1 MQIFLKLRACPKC
14 KGALAFDPDEWVCV
28 NCGERKYPFPPAADL
43 DSHDGRSK
51 KRDATHIRLM
61 GKKHFR
67 EDEILALKDNGL
79 SHKQVGTIIGRS
91 GRYVR
96 KVIEDMRDEG
106 LI

>member
-1 MQIFLKLRACPKC
+1 MEVLWKLRACPRC

-28 NCGERKYPFPPAADL
+28 NCGYRKHPHSPAL
-43 DSHDGRSK
+43 DSQFDGRSK
-51 KRDATHIRLM
+51 KRGATHIRLM

-67 EDEILALKDNGL
+67 EDEILVLKDNGL